1 MGQRAETIGIMPTL
15 HEALKAR
22 FSMVR
27 RDLDRVLGRYT
38 EDDYHWA
45 PTEGMRTVHGQLFEI
60 VGKEVELLDYAKK
73 GGKEGWI
80 EIEEYGEREKT
91 LAGMREVLA
100 EYRKATFEFIDS
112 QTESDLEKPVSFPT
126 DWWEGMGLSE
136 MPMHEVL
143 RTLAMHEWYHTG
155 QLYSYLWSRGDDPY
169 KW

>member
-1 MGQRAETIGIMPTL
+1 MGECPKEIRVVSILQEQ
-15 HEALKAR
+15 LKAR
-22 FSMVR
+22 FNMVR
-27 RDLDRVLGRYT
+27 RDLNRVLDRFT

-91 LAGMREVLA
+91 LKGMREVLA
-100 EYRKATFEFIDS
+100 EVRGGTLNDIDS
-112 QTESDLEKPVSFPT
+112 FSESDLEKPVAFPT
-126 DWWEGMGLSE
+126 DWWESMGLFE
-136 MPMHEVL
+136 MPLHEVY
-143 RTLAMHEWYHTG
+143 RTIAMHEWYHTG
-155 QLYSYLWSRGDDPY
+155 QLYSYLWTRGDDPY